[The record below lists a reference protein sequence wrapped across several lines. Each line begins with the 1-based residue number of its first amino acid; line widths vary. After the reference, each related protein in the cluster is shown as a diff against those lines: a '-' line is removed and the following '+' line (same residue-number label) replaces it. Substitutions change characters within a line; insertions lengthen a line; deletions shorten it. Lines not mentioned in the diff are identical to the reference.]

1 MITGPMTENKET
13 ISRDKPTE
21 KPAACQVT
29 FSAGNE
35 VGAGSSSHFNEK
47 GMLILCREPA
57 RLNEKLKLNLHF
69 PGFKK
74 PMELQ
79 AEVVWTN
86 IHGPADAL
94 SPRGMGVK
102 FLNLERDMERM
113 LAELAQQYDSFGSI
127 YSCYYT

>member
-1 MITGPMTENKET
+1 MITGTMTENKET
-13 ISRDKPTE
+13 PTRDKPTE
-21 KPAACQVT
+21 KPAPCQVT
-29 FSAGNE
+29 FSAGDE

-57 RLNEKLKLNLHF
+57 RLNEKLKLTLHF
-69 PGFKK
+69 PGFKQ

-86 IHGPADAL
+86 IYGPADAL

-102 FLNLERDMERM
+102 FLNLERETERM
-113 LAELAQQYDSFGSI
+113 LAELAEQYDSFGSI